1 LKKLLFIS
9 LAAILALSVGLVGC
23 SAPTEYDLTIASTS
37 GGSIFPAAGV
47 HSYAS
52 GQVVD
57 IKATPASDNYEF
69 VNWTGDVDDVADVNA
84 ATTTITMDASASIT
98 ANFQSKPWTSTITL
112 TLHLTMP
119 SSASLWGSV
128 YQPWVGNVSAAT
140 GSHGGKFKFDVTFG
154 PEPWDETVGLEAI
167 GSGVTDLGQLNGDQF
182 KLGTIGYIP
191 FLWNM
196 EQCAYATFNLFNTE
210 VATWD
215 KFGELDS
222 VKILLSTP
230 LQPNQ
235 WWGNVDVKTKADL
248 AGKKVRAESALEA
261 DTITALGATPITGLE
276 AGDLGSAMQLGTI
289 DGCFFTYSA
298 WSFGIVDATKYT
310 TQVNLFPRVYVLAM
324 NKAKYDGLPAEA
336 KTLLDSFCTA
346 QWSVNLAKAHDAA
359 QAFGIGITKGFI
371 NMPGDGKVANPR
383 MPYILPDAELANWKT
398 ATAGIKDIWIADMNA
413 LGFDGQAMYNRAVA
427 LAAQTPA

>member
-1 LKKLLFIS
+1 
-9 LAAILALSVGLVGC
+9 
-23 SAPTEYDLTIASTS
+23 
-37 GGSIFPAAGV
+37 
-47 HSYAS
+47 
-52 GQVVD
+52 
-57 IKATPASDNYEF
+57 
-69 VNWTGDVDDVADVNA
+69 
-84 ATTTITMDASASIT
+84 
-98 ANFQSKPWTSTITL
+98 
-112 TLHLTMP
+112 
-119 SSASLWGSV
+119 
-128 YQPWVGNVSAAT
+128 
-140 GSHGGKFKFDVTFG
+140 
-154 PEPWDETVGLEAI
+154 VGLEAI

-196 EQCAYATFNLFNTE
+196 EQCAWATFNLFNTE

-215 KFGELDS
+215 KFGELDN

-235 WWGNVDVKTKADL
+235 WWGTVDVKTMADL

-261 DTITALGATPITGLE
+261 DTMTALGATPITGLE
-276 AGDLGSAMQLGTI
+276 ASDLSSALALGTI

-298 WSFGIVDATKYT
+298 WSYGIVDAAKYC

-346 QWSVNLAKAHDAA
+346 AESLKLAKAHDAG
-359 QAFGIGITKGFI
+359 QNFGLLITKGI
-371 NMPGDGKVANPR
+371 VDMPGDGKIAHPIF
-383 MPYILPDAELANWKT
+383 PYILPGAELANWKT
-398 ATAGIKDIWIADMNA
+398 ATAGIKDTWIADMNA
-413 LGFDGQAMYNRAVA
+413 LGFDGQAMYNRALA